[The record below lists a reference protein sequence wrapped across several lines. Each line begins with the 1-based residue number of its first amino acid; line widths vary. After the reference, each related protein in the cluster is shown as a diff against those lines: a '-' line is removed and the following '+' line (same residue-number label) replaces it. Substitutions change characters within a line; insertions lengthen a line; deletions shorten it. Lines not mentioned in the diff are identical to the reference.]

1 MTGGRKEKYR
11 LKKYVATL
19 STGFVQ
25 ILSLS
30 LSKNRL
36 IVVRI
41 NDRKIH
47 DLVGENHVYAAVLYY
62 LGIGFYDYSEKTL
75 GQVCEEKGLDSNVVI
90 NRLESVGRRQD
101 QEDLSLFTYP
111 ADLIVAYL
119 KHTHY
124 LFIKEKLPFLSTLI
138 ERLPEGSQPFDDLRF
153 VFPIFVED
161 FIHHIYEEED
171 TLFSYVLML
180 QEAADGRMNPGKLFQ
195 QMEDFSIQQF
205 AIEHDVHDDEM
216 SGIRRIT
223 DNYATSDETNILL
236 KVLYSELKNFEKE
249 LITHAKIENE
259 ILFPKA
265 LMLEKEV
272 KRHWN
277 NLTRLN

>member
-1 MTGGRKEKYR
+1 MK
-11 LKKYVATL
+11 
-19 STGFVQ
+19 
-25 ILSLS
+25 
-30 LSKNRL
+30 
-36 IVVRI
+36 I

-47 DLVGENHVYAAVLYY
+47 DLVGENYVYAAVLYY

-75 GQVCEEKGLDSNVVI
+75 GQVCEEKGLNANAVVR
-90 NRLESVGRRQD
+90 RLESVGNRPD
-101 QEDLSLFTYP
+101 QEDMSLFTYP

-138 ERLPEGSQPFDDLRF
+138 ERLPADSQAYNDLKF

-180 QEAADGRMNPGKLFQ
+180 QEAAEGKINPGQLFQ
-195 QMEDFSIQQF
+195 KMDDFSIQQF
-205 AIEHDVHDDEM
+205 AMEHDVHDDEM
-216 SGIRRIT
+216 SGIRQIT
-223 DNYATSDETNILL
+223 GNYATDDNTDILL
-236 KVLYSELKNFEKE
+236 KVLYGELKDFEKE
-249 LITHAKIENE
+249 LITHAKVENE

-272 KRHWN
+272 KRHWA

>member
-1 MTGGRKEKYR
+1 M
-11 LKKYVATL
+11 
-19 STGFVQ
+19 
-25 ILSLS
+25 
-30 LSKNRL
+30 
-36 IVVRI
+36 RI

-75 GQVCEEKGLDSNVVI
+75 GQVCEEKGLDAEAVVS
-90 NRLESVGRRQD
+90 RLESVGDRRD
-101 QEDLSLFTYP
+101 NEDLSLFTYP

-124 LFIKEKLPFLSTLI
+124 LFIKEKLPYLSTLI
-138 ERLPEGSQPFDDLRF
+138 ERLPEKGQLFEDLKF
-153 VFPIFVED
+153 IFPLFVED

-180 QEAADGRMNPGKLFQ
+180 QDAVDGNVTPGKLFQ
-195 QMEDFSIQQF
+195 KMEDFSIQAF
-205 AIEHDVHDDEM
+205 AIAHDVHDDEM
-216 SGIRRIT
+216 SGIRKIT
-223 DNYATSDETNILL
+223 GNYSTENTSDILL
-236 KVLYSELKNFEKE
+236 KVLYAELSDFEKE
-249 LITHAKIENE
+249 LITHARVENE

-272 KRHWN
+272 KRRWD